1 MRSTKAVR
9 IAKTGCIVAS
19 VLLMALGVLLI
30 VLPDLSISLVGIV
43 AGAMLIALGI
53 LKLMGYFSRDMYQL
67 AFQYDLAFGLL
78 LVALG
83 VLLMMQPNRAM
94 HFLCLIVGISI
105 AADGLLKFQ
114 TALEAR
120 RFGLGSWWLIMALG
134 ILAGVIGI
142 VTAFR
147 PAQSAQVLM
156 VLMGKSLL
164 AEGALNLC
172 VSLCAV
178 KIIRAAQ
185 PDVIEAE
192 FEEKN

>member
-142 VTAFR
+142 ATAFR

-156 VLMGKSLL
+156 VLMGISLL

>member
-156 VLMGKSLL
+156 VLMGISLL

>member
-19 VLLMALGVLLI
+19 VLLLALGVLLI

-83 VLLMMQPNRAM
+83 VLLLMQPNRAM

-147 PAQSAQVLM
+147 PAQSARVLM
-156 VLMGKSLL
+156 VLMGISLL

>member
-9 IAKTGCIVAS
+9 IAKTGCIIAS
-19 VLLMALGVLLI
+19 ALLMALGVLMI
-30 VLPDLSISLVGIV
+30 AWPGLSISLVGIV

-78 LVALG
+78 LMALG
-83 VLLMMQPNRAM
+83 VLLLMQPNRAM

-120 RFGLGSWWLIMALG
+120 RFGLSTWWLIMALG
-134 ILAGVIGI
+134 ILAGIIGI

-147 PAQSAQVLM
+147 PAQSSQVLM
-156 VLMGKSLL
+156 ILMGVSLL

-172 VSLCAV
+172 VTLCAV
-178 KIIRAAQ
+178 KIVRHRK

>member
-156 VLMGKSLL
+156 VLMGISLL
-164 AEGALNLC
+164 AEGTLNLC

>member
-53 LKLMGYFSRDMYQL
+53 LKLMGYFSREMYQL

-156 VLMGKSLL
+156 VLMGISLL

>member
-53 LKLMGYFSRDMYQL
+53 LKLMGYLSRDMYQL

-156 VLMGKSLL
+156 VLMGISLL

-172 VSLCAV
+172 VSLCAI

>member
-147 PAQSAQVLM
+147 PAQSAQVRM
-156 VLMGKSLL
+156 VLMGISLL

>member
-83 VLLMMQPNRAM
+83 VLLLMQPNRAM

-156 VLMGKSLL
+156 VLMGISLL